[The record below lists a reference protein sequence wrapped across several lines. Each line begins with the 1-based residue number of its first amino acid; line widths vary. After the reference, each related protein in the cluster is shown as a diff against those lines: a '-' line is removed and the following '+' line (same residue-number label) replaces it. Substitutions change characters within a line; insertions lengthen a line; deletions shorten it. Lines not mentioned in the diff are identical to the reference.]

1 MQLFL
6 EATIDSLKTSAV
18 SGLTQHHL
26 DKRYQNDFNIDLGQA
41 SYHRRDDFLELIFFA
56 NSTFGDTGYI
66 ASTNLP
72 QGKNGQYTLCLRFY
86 KVGRFLKDES
96 KMGYSQLEQAL
107 RDCIHKC
114 DVKFYS
120 DDPSFYWQGIFEDL
134 DERGM
139 SIYKFPGPSKGNGV
153 WRDRHAASG
162 GLQDPYI
169 RLTKHLAQVINE
181 IDSYIKTI
189 AQNLYII

>member
-6 EATIDSLKTSAV
+6 EATIDSLKSTAV

-26 DKRYQNDFNIDLGQA
+26 DKRYQNDFNIDLAQA

-56 NSTFGDTGYI
+56 NSTFGATSYI

-86 KVGRFLKDES
+86 KVGQYLKDES
-96 KMGYSQLEQAL
+96 KMGYSQLEKAL
-107 RDCIHKC
+107 RDAIHNC

-120 DDPSFYWQGIFEDL
+120 DDPSFYFQGSWEDL
-134 DERGM
+134 AKEGL
-139 SIYKFPGPSKGNGV
+139 SIYKFPGPNGTGQ
-153 WRDRHAASG
+153 WRERHKSSG
-162 GLQDPYI
+162 GMTGEAH
-169 RLTKHLAQVINE
+169 LTKHLAQVVNE
-181 IDSYIKTI
+181 IDSYIKQI